1 MNAPDRGRQKGKNHG
16 YHQLHPRGA
25 VSTDSTPTA
34 GTVVNSGGGKTVIV
48 DPVIAKIAGIA
59 ASSVPGVHALGGGAA
74 RVIGSLREA
83 VGAKD
88 LGQGV
93 SVEVGETQVAADITI
108 VAEYPEQLQRVASD
122 VRTAVADAITQ
133 LAGMEVA
140 EINVTV
146 VDVHI
151 PGDDQPE
158 ERVQ

>member
-1 MNAPDRGRQKGKNHG
+1 MTSSTIPSPAPI
-16 YHQLHPRGA
+16 A
-25 VSTDSTPTA
+25 
-34 GTVVNSGGGKTVIV
+34 GGGKTVIV

-74 RVIGSLREA
+74 RVIGSIREA

-93 SVEVGETQVAADITI
+93 NVEVGETQVAADITI

-122 VRTAVADAITQ
+122 VRAAVADAITE
-133 LAGMEVA
+133 LAGMEVT
-140 EINVTV
+140 EVNVTV

-151 PGDDQPE
+151 PGDDEAPTP

>member
-1 MNAPDRGRQKGKNHG
+1 MATTN
-16 YHQLHPRGA
+16 
-25 VSTDSTPTA
+25 TTPSTA
-34 GTVVNSGGGKTVIV
+34 GVTATSAGKTVIV

-74 RVIGSLREA
+74 RVIGSIREA

-88 LGQGV
+88 LSQGV
-93 SVEVGETQVAADITI
+93 SVEVGETQVAADVTI
-108 VAEYPEQLQRVASD
+108 VAEYPEQLQRVAAD
-122 VRTAVADAITQ
+122 VRAAVADAITQ

-151 PGDDQPE
+151 PGDEEPVE

>member
-1 MNAPDRGRQKGKNHG
+1 MATTSPSNSTANGSAAVVPT
-16 YHQLHPRGA
+16 PGA
-25 VSTDSTPTA
+25 
-34 GTVVNSGGGKTVIV
+34 GKTVIV

-74 RVIGSLREA
+74 RVIGSIREA

-93 SVEVGETQVAADITI
+93 SVEVGETQVAADISI
-108 VAEYPEQLQRVASD
+108 VAEYPEQLQRVATD
-122 VRTAVADAITQ
+122 VRNAVADAITQ
-133 LAGMEVA
+133 LAGMQVA

-151 PGDDQPE
+151 PGDDAPAE